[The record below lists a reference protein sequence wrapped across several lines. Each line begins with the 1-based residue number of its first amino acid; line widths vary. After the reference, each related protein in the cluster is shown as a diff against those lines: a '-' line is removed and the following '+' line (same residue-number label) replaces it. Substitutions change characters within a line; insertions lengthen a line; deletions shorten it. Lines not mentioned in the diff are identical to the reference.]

1 MNDSKVDYQKK
12 KKKKR
17 MIVRSPTLLTAQST
31 GVRSKKKDDGLDR
44 KWPPL

>member
-17 MIVRSPTLLTAQST
+17 MIVRSPTMPTAQST
-31 GVRSKKKDDGLDR
+31 GAHSQKKDDGL
-44 KWPPL
+44 KKNITN